1 MPENAA
7 AFHHLTDR
15 SIPPE
20 PKPMQEKK
28 TARYNPSDRKI
39 RPQAEPI
46 YHHVHIYQIHANSV
60 ISKMSGSDIADF
72 LMGGL

>member
-46 YHHVHIYQIHANSV
+46 YHHVHIYQIHANV
-60 ISKMSGSDIADF
+60 
-72 LMGGL
+72 